1 MSLERRTAAYE
12 IPLRARWQR
21 ARDRVVIRIGPGPG
35 PGRADTIPT
44 TGVVHVQDYQLLGV
58 TVHDDK
64 RLRLG
69 LWLRQHF
76 PPMPYRPGEPVPPNT
91 VVYHTGARS
100 AYFSLWPRLGE
111 AEELHLERTVWL
123 VRDEEGNYTAV
134 QIPVTG
140 RRGREDALGPA
151 AGLLPSR

>member
-1 MSLERRTAAYE
+1 MSPENRLAAYQV
-12 IPLRARWQR
+12 PLRARWQR
-21 ARDRVVIRIGPGPG
+21 ARDRVEIRIGPGQAQ
-35 PGRADTIPT
+35 GRVDSIPT
-44 TGVVHVQDYQLLGV
+44 TGVVHVQDYQFLGV
-58 TVHDDK
+58 TLYDDK

-69 LWLRQHF
+69 LWLRRHF
-76 PPMPYRPGEPVPPNT
+76 PQTPYRSGEPVPPNT
-91 VVYHTGARS
+91 VVYHLGARS

-123 VRDEEGNYTAV
+123 VRDATGNYTAV